1 MVTTVIIDDEVAA
14 RNVLKEMIET
24 LELPV
29 TILAMAE
36 DVPSGV
42 KAINKHRPDFILLDV
57 EMPVYN
63 GFQLLD
69 FFDPINFDIVFVTA
83 YSEYAV
89 RAFQVSAVD
98 YLVKPIQADYL
109 KTAIERVEQ
118 NRNISKE
125 RYDVLKKYTAAN
137 EIQRIALPIS
147 NGLLFTDLKDII
159 YIKAEG
165 SYSCFHLT
173 DGRKVL
179 VSKKIKEFEN
189 ILLPTGHFFR
199 THRTYLINLHK
210 IKQYI
215 KTDGGHILMNNGDIV
230 SISRELKEDFLNKIQ
245 H

>member
-137 EIQRIALPIS
+137 ELQRIALPIS
-147 NGLLFTDLKDII
+147 NGLLFADLKDII

-165 SYSCFHLT
+165 SYSCFHLA

>member
-69 FFDPINFDIVFVTA
+69 FFDPINVDIVFVTA

-98 YLVKPIQADYL
+98 YLVKPILADYL

>member
-63 GFQLLD
+63 GFQLIA
-69 FFDPINFDIVFVTA
+69 FFDAINVDIVFVTA

-98 YLVKPIQADYL
+98 YLVKPILADYL